1 MNNQDRKKDS
11 FCSYCG
17 SLFTHTITYPKHC
30 DNCKQYAWG
39 NPIPVAVLVLPIE
52 QNGEIGLIIQQR
64 NIDPEKDKWALTS
77 GYVNHGEGWQEAA
90 ARETMEELGL
100 SADKDKFKLYDV
112 VGGKDNSAILVICL
126 YDGLFSATDLISFK
140 PNNEVQAVDIM
151 FEPRELAFPSHT
163 KAANDLLKYVADLY
177 KYGVQAAL
185 PR

>member
-1 MNNQDRKKDS
+1 MDNFKDCY
-11 FCSYCG
+11 CSYCG
-17 SLFTHTITYPKHC
+17 LKFLATQYPKKC
-30 DNCKQYAWG
+30 TVCKEYAWG
-39 NPIPVAVLVLPIE
+39 NPIPVAVVVLPIE
-52 QNGEIGLIIQQR
+52 SKGEIGLIIQQR
-64 NIDPEKDKWALTS
+64 NIDPQKDKWALTS

-112 VGGKDNSAILVICL
+112 VGGKDNSAILVICI
-126 YDGLFSATDLISFK
+126 YDGLFSASELSFAFK
-140 PNNEVQAVDIM
+140 PNNEVQAVNIM

-163 KAANDLLKYVADLY
+163 KAANDLLKYVVDSY